1 MAHMP
6 FNATAS
12 SFTQPSPRILCF
24 IHKEQLVTPQ
34 TTKPLFLLLPLTV
47 ISSMLS
53 LLPDQS
59 LFISKDTTFLPLG
72 YLSIS
77 FLCVC

>member
-6 FNATAS
+6 FNATVS
-12 SFTQPSPRILCF
+12 SFTQPSPPP
-24 IHKEQLVTPQ
+24 PQ
-34 TTKPLFLLLPLTV
+34 TTKPLFLLLPLTI

-59 LFISKDTTFLPLG
+59 LFISKDIAFLPLG

-77 FLCVC
+77 FSHYVVP